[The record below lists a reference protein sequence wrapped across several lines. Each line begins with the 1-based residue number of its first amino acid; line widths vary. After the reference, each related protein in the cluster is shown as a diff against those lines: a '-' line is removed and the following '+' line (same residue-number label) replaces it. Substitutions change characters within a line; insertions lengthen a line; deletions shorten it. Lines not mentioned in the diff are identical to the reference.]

1 MVAFNTNAVASF
13 KQPEAPFIR
22 FHAARAALWACG
34 FPAMFGG
41 LYARPDQIINDA
53 RVDHASPNKSEIAF
67 DDVRRSF
74 VPALRIG
81 MS

>member
-1 MVAFNTNAVASF
+1 MVAFNANAVACF

-22 FHAARAALWACG
+22 FQTARAALRACG
-34 FPAMFGG
+34 FAAMFGR
-41 LYARPDQIINDA
+41 LDACPDQIVDHA

-67 DDVRRSF
+67 DDVRRSLM
-74 VPALRIG
+74 PALRIG